1 MSALLPSRLV
11 PEDMLSEWQGPNLPN
26 TKNYAPSED
35 SIGGM
40 IRNALLSGVAGV
52 GGFTGLPMSDEGNR
66 AALLGELLAAGMPLV
81 GGVKALRGVAGAKKL
96 PYKAARESLRD
107 VADANF
113 DYGIPVGNRTVNI
126 DTLRGGMSAAAD
138 DAAKVNKIAQQM
150 SSKDGYIERLIVDQ
164 NGNVIE
170 GQHRL
175 RALQSLGVQ
184 DVPVS
189 VIQDYSDVVETLQKQ
204 GMRPE
209 HARQVTQQT
218 HDMLKESGSAAK
230 VRSDYNLSGQYEAQ
244 FESALDL
251 MDAPKAKQG
260 IKAFHGSP
268 HDFDQFSLS
277 KIGTGEGNQSYLRG
291 LYFAENENV
300 ATDYRNA
307 LAPQF
312 EVGGKPV
319 VSAAQIRN
327 DPKAINRVQD
337 LWGYINSLK
346 MDDLGSAKLYAAR
359 LDAMESTS
367 DEMRQLMDSWQ
378 HVKAAPTGQI
388 NKGRGHMYEVNID
401 ADPEDFLDWDA
412 PLSQQSE
419 KVRQKLPTYLQP
431 QEGENMGDALRRIRM
446 DEDPEE
452 GLRAAGIQGIKYLD
466 EGSRGPSFRVGL
478 LKDRIARE
486 KAQGLPF
493 DHWQQE
499 LDALEKTQSTRNYVV
514 FDDTKISIVKK
525 YGIAGALSAGAINEL
540 EARQLQA
547 QGYQ

>member
-1 MSALLPSRLV
+1 MTNPLER
-11 PEDMLSEWQGPNLPN
+11 D
-26 TKNYAPSED
+26 
-35 SIGGM
+35 
-40 IRNALLSGVAGV
+40 ALLSLLAGGRMEQSRGPAMRNPTPDWLKRENDSVFDSMPEKAAKALLRLLGADDPSGQAIGIAAPVEVPGGVASPLKRAADAV
-52 GGFTGLPMSDEGNR
+52 GG
-66 AALLGELLAAGMPLV
+66 A
-81 GGVKALRGVAGAKKL
+81 VKK
-96 PYKAARESLRD
+96 
-107 VADANF
+107 
-113 DYGIPVGNRTVNI
+113 
-126 DTLRGGMSAAAD
+126 
-138 DAAKVNKIAQQM
+138 
-150 SSKDGYIERLIVDQ
+150 
-164 NGNVIE
+164 
-170 GQHRL
+170 
-175 RALQSLGVQ
+175 
-184 DVPVS
+184 
-189 VIQDYSDVVETLQKQ
+189 
-204 GMRPE
+204 
-209 HARQVTQQT
+209 
-218 HDMLKESGSAAK
+218 
-230 VRSDYNLSGQYEAQ
+230 
-244 FESALDL
+244 
-251 MDAPKAKQG
+251 G

-327 DPKAINRVQD
+327 DPKAINRVQN

-378 HVKAAPTGQI
+378 RVKAAPTGQI

-419 KVRQKLPTYLQP
+419 KVRQKLPAFLQP
-431 QEGENMGDALRRIRM
+431 QEGESMGNSLRRIRI

-452 GLRAAGIQGIKYLD
+452 SLRAAGIQGIKYLD
-466 EGSRGPSFRVGL
+466 EGSRGPSLRIGL
-478 LKDRIARE
+478 LEDRIARE

-514 FDDTKISIVKK
+514 FDDKLISIVKK
-525 YGIAGALSAGAINEL
+525 YGIAAALSGGLIN
-540 EARQLQA
+540 QA
-547 QGYQ
+547 QAAQLKEQGHQ